1 MEHMEIITT
10 WRDEPSPTSRPS
22 CGQWDYLP
30 NPSPAS
36 LLTILPSEQKWEK
49 QVREA
54 GGEVE
59 CDGSRSEDSVKDM
72 TVNGVQAC
80 REDMDAEQEE
90 LSADRG
96 D

>member
-1 MEHMEIITT
+1 MQGG
-10 WRDEPSPTSRPS
+10 
-22 CGQWDYLP
+22 GQALQ
-30 NPSPAS
+30 AT
-36 LLTILPSEQKWEK
+36 LRGKK